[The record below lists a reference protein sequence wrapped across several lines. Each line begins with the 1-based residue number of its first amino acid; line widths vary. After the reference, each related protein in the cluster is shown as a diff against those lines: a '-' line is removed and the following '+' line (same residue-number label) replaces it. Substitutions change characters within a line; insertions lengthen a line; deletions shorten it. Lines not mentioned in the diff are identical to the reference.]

1 MGDGIE
7 FGYPEEGRILMR
19 DVQSERDRRNI
30 SIDSVGVTGLAY
42 PIMVRDKHEKTQHTV
57 ATVEMAV
64 SLTKDYRG
72 THMSRFIEILNS
84 CNGHI
89 TLQNLENIAQSL
101 RGHLGAGRAEV
112 EFRFPYFASRQ
123 APVSGAASFT
133 RYDVIFWAARDEKF
147 DFTLTVSVPVTTLC
161 PCSREIS
168 QNGAHNQRAEV
179 RITVRMN
186 RLVWIEDLADVA
198 EKSASSPVFTL
209 LKRDDEKFVTE
220 KAYDTRR
227 FVEDVVREVAAR
239 LDVDPRI
246 DWYTV
251 TVTSHE
257 SIHAHDAFASL
268 SRDKKAQDKDLPDRG
283 GHQ

>member
-1 MGDGIE
+1 
-7 FGYPEEGRILMR
+7 MR

-30 SIDSVGVTGLAY
+30 HIDSVGVTGLAY
-42 PIMVRDKHEKTQHTV
+42 PIVVRDKHEKTQHTV

-101 RGHLGAGRAEV
+101 RRHLGAGRAEV

-133 RYDVIFWAARDEKF
+133 RYDVIFWAARDDNF

-179 RITVRMN
+179 RMTVRMN

-198 EKSASSPVFTL
+198 ENSASSPVFTL

-220 KAYDTRR
+220 KAYDTPR

-268 SRDKKAQDKDLPDRG
+268 SRDKKGQDKELTEKG
-283 GHQ
+283 GNQ

>member
-7 FGYPEEGRILMR
+7 FSYPEEGCILMR

-30 SIDSVGVTGLAY
+30 HIDSVGVTGLAY
-42 PIMVRDKHEKTQHTV
+42 PIVVRDKHEKTQHTV

-101 RGHLGAGRAEV
+101 RRHLGAGRAEV

-123 APVSGAASFT
+123 APVSGASSFT
-133 RYDVIFWAARDEKF
+133 RYDVIFWAARDDNF

-179 RITVRMN
+179 RMTVRMN

-198 EKSASSPVFTL
+198 EQSASSPVFTL

-220 KAYDTRR
+220 KAYDTPR

-268 SRDKKAQDKDLPDRG
+268 SRDKKAQDKELIEKG
-283 GHQ
+283 GNQ